1 MRGVA
6 RKFLLNHIQGV
17 WPRAPRGYIIGLAQ
31 PSLVPEKGVHI
42 VANKNTISPEARS
55 LINTRI
61 SRRAVLAGVGGVG
74 AASALAAC
82 GSGGDSAAPTDVV
95 RWGNWPL
102 YLDYDEATKVYP
114 TLENFMKTTGITAEY
129 FEDYNDNDE
138 FFGKVQSQLK
148 LGEDIG
154 YDLVT
159 PTDWMAARW
168 IRLGYTQK
176 FDMAN
181 VPNAVNI
188 LDTLASP
195 SFDPTREQSLTW
207 QGIMSG
213 FGWNAEKNPK
223 GIKTLDDLF
232 SPENKGK
239 IVVLSEMRDTIGII
253 LLAQGIDITKVTED
267 QFMNGV
273 DFMAQKISD
282 GWIRGVKG
290 NEYAEDL
297 TSGDATAVI
306 GWSGDMFILASE
318 NEGKFEFAIPE
329 SGGTISGDN
338 LMIPSTASAEGK
350 KNAEK
355 LINYYYDPVVAAE
368 VAAYVNYVCP
378 VKGAQ
383 AEMEKIAPELATSEY
398 IFPTEKTLA
407 NLSVFRSLTPTE
419 ETNWTE
425 AFEKARGN

>member
-1 MRGVA
+1 MA
-6 RKFLLNHIQGV
+6 K
-17 WPRAPRGYIIGLAQ
+17 
-31 PSLVPEKGVHI
+31 E
-42 VANKNTISPEARS
+42 RS
-55 LINTRI
+55 LSAEAQLILKSGI
-61 SRRAVLAGVGGVG
+61 SRRAVLAGAGGLGAVGL
-74 AASALAAC
+74 LAAC
-82 GSGGDSAAPTDVV
+82 GGGGDDAAAENSV

-102 YLDYDEATKVYP
+102 YLDFDEDSKTYP
-114 TLENFMKTTGITAEY
+114 TLEKFKTQTGIDAQY

-138 FFGKVQSQLK
+138 FFGKVQAQLK

-176 FDMAN
+176 YDLAN
-181 VPNAVNI
+181 IPNHLNI
-188 LDTLASP
+188 LDSLKSP
-195 SFDPTREQSLTW
+195 SYDPMRESTLTW
-207 QGIMSG
+207 QGIMAG
-213 FGWNAEKNPK
+213 FGWNTEKNPK
-223 GIKTLDDLF
+223 GVRTIEDLF
-232 SPENKGK
+232 SPQNKGK
-239 IVVLSEMRDTIGII
+239 IVVLSEMRDTIGVI
-253 LLAQGIDITKVTED
+253 LLSQGVDITKVTED
-267 QFMNGV
+267 QYMNAV
-273 DFMAQKISD
+273 DFMAKKIAD

-318 NEGKFEFAIPE
+318 NEGKFDFAIPE

-338 LMIPSTASAEGK
+338 LVIPSTASPGGK
-350 KNAEK
+350 ANAEK

-398 IFPTEKTLA
+398 IFPTEKTSSRL
-407 NLSVFRSLTPTE
+407 NVFRSLTPDE
-419 ETNWTE
+419 ETKWAE
-425 AFEKARGN
+425 AFQQAQGN

>member
-1 MRGVA
+1 MS
-6 RKFLLNHIQGV
+6 KES
-17 WPRAPRGYIIGLAQ
+17 
-31 PSLVPEKGVHI
+31 SL
-42 VANKNTISPEARS
+42 SPEARS
-55 LINTRI
+55 II
-61 SRRAVLAGVGGVG
+61 GAMVSRRAVLAGAGGLG
-74 AASALAAC
+74 AAGLLAAC
-82 GSGGDSAAPTDVV
+82 GGSDSADSASSV

-102 YLDYDEATKVYP
+102 YLDYDEDTKKYP
-114 TLENFMKTTGITAEY
+114 TLDKFSEATGVTAEY

-138 FFGKVQSQLK
+138 FYGKVQAQLK

-154 YDLVT
+154 YDVVT

-168 IRLGYTQK
+168 IRLGYIQK
-176 FDMAN
+176 FDSAN
-181 VPNAVNI
+181 IPNKSNI
-188 LDTLASP
+188 LDSLASP
-195 SFDPTREQSLTW
+195 SFDPSREQSMTW

-213 FGWNAEKNPK
+213 FGWNTEKNPK
-223 GIKTLDDLF
+223 GIRTIDDLF
-232 SPENKGK
+232 APQNKGK

-253 LLAQGIDITKVTED
+253 LRSQGVDLQTVTED
-267 QFMNGV
+267 QFMNAV
-273 DFMAQKISD
+273 EFMEKKIAD

-318 NEGKFEFAIPE
+318 NEGKFDFAIPD

-350 KNAEK
+350 ANAEK
-355 LINYYYDPVVAAE
+355 LINFYYDPVIAAE

-383 AEMEKIAPELATSEY
+383 EEMEKIAPELASSPY
-398 IFPTEKTLA
+398 IFPDAAMSAQLG
-407 NLSVFRSLTPTE
+407 VFRSLTPAE
-419 ETNWTE
+419 ETTWGE
-425 AFEKARGN
+425 AFQKAAGN

>member
-1 MRGVA
+1 MTTNNSREENQSSLKDIVSAKVSRRGVFA
-6 RKFLLNHIQGV
+6 GIGGLSAAALL
-17 WPRAPRGYIIGLAQ
+17 
-31 PSLVPEKGVHI
+31 
-42 VANKNTISPEARS
+42 
-55 LINTRI
+55 
-61 SRRAVLAGVGGVG
+61 
-74 AASALAAC
+74 ASC
-82 GSGGDSAAPTDVV
+82 GSGGSSGGKNGAL

-102 YLDYDEATKVYP
+102 YLDFDEKTKKYP
-114 TLENFMKTTGITAEY
+114 TLEAFSKKTGIETKY

-138 FFGKVQSQLK
+138 FFGKVQAQLK
-148 LGEDIG
+148 LKKDIG
-154 YDLVT
+154 YDVVT

-176 FDMAN
+176 FDGAN
-181 VPNAVNI
+181 IPNASNI

-195 SFDPTREQSLTW
+195 SYDPKREQTLTW
-207 QGIMSG
+207 QGIMGG
-213 FGWNAEKNPK
+213 FGWNTAKNPK
-223 GIKTLDDLF
+223 GVRTLDDLF
-232 SPENKGK
+232 APQNKGK

-253 LLAQGIDITKVTED
+253 LQAQGVDITKVTED
-267 QFMNGV
+267 QFMNAV
-273 DFMAQKISD
+273 DFMAKKISD

-318 NEGKFEFAIPE
+318 NEGKFDFAIPE

-338 LMIPSTASAEGK
+338 FVIPYTATAEAK

-355 LINYYYDPVVAAE
+355 MINYYYDPAVAAE

-383 AEMEKIAPELATSEY
+383 AEMEKIDPKLASSEY
-398 IFPTEKTLA
+398 IFPTDKTMA
-407 NLSVFRSLTPTE
+407 NLQVFRALTTE
-419 ETNWTE
+419 EETTWTE
-425 AFEKARGN
+425 AFQKAAGN

>member
-1 MRGVA
+1 MS
-6 RKFLLNHIQGV
+6 KES
-17 WPRAPRGYIIGLAQ
+17 
-31 PSLVPEKGVHI
+31 SL
-42 VANKNTISPEARS
+42 SPEAKS
-55 LINTRI
+55 VLGAMV
-61 SRRAVLAGVGGVG
+61 SRRAVLAGAGGLG
-74 AASALAAC
+74 AAGLLAAC
-82 GSGGDSAAPTDVV
+82 GGSDSADGANSV

-102 YLDYDEATKVYP
+102 YLDYDEDTKKYP
-114 TLENFMKTTGITAEY
+114 TLDKFSEQTGITAQY

-138 FFGKVQSQLK
+138 FYGKVQAQLK

-176 FDMAN
+176 FDAAN
-181 VPNAVNI
+181 IPNKSNI
-188 LDTLASP
+188 LDSLASP
-195 SFDPTREQSLTW
+195 SFDPNREQTLTW
-207 QGIMSG
+207 QGIMAG
-213 FGWNAEKNPK
+213 FGWNTEKNPN
-223 GIKTLDDLF
+223 GISTLEELF
-232 SPENKGK
+232 APQNKGK

-253 LLAQGIDITKVTED
+253 LLAQGVNLQTVTED
-267 QFMNGV
+267 QYMNAV
-273 DFMAQKISD
+273 DYMAKQIKD

-306 GWSGDMFILASE
+306 GWSGDMFILKAE
-318 NEGKFEFAIPE
+318 NEGKFDFAIPE

-350 KNAEK
+350 ASAEK
-355 LINYYYDPVVAAE
+355 LINFYYDPAIAAE

-383 AEMEKIAPELATSEY
+383 AEMEKIAPELASSPF
-398 IFPTEKTLA
+398 IFPDDAMSQRL
-407 NLSVFRSLTPTE
+407 NVFRSLTPAE
-419 ETNWTE
+419 ETSWTE
-425 AFEKARGN
+425 AFQKAAGN